1 MVRTKVFVGNLDFR
15 TREAELAKAF
25 AVAGK
30 VISANIITRGPRSLG
45 YGFVEFDNEEDA
57 NNAVKALNK
66 TEVDGRPINVEVAK
80 AREELQQ
87 QQQQNQQDNQAQ
99 NQNENQQSSED
110 SGRGGRGRGRGG
122 RGGRGTRGTRGTR
135 GAPRGGARGGRG
147 GGYRRRDESTEG
159 KQEQPQQQQQNNNQN
174 QQQQQQPDNRTPS
187 KTLLFV
193 ANLPFKLDDDTFGQ
207 IFKDAGVTYK
217 NAYVVKNQRSGR
229 SKGFGFAEFENETDQ
244 QKALNAVNNKT
255 VDERT
260 LVVKVALTEAPQ
272 QAKKPEENKPAS
284 PAPAQKQ

>member
-87 QQQQNQQDNQAQ
+87 QQQENQAQ
-99 NQNENQQSSED
+99 NQNENNQQAASED

-135 GAPRGGARGGRG
+135 GAARGGARGGRG
-147 GGYRRRDESTEG
+147 GGYRRRDESTGG
-159 KQEQPQQQQQNNNQN
+159 KQEEQPQQQNQQN
-174 QQQQQQPDNRTPS
+174 QQQQPDNRTPS

-272 QAKKPEENKPAS
+272 QAKKPEENKTAS
-284 PAPAQKQ
+284 PATAQKQ